1 MSRSKRRIPAL
12 LLNGSFLDVLPHVQH
27 HLDAAAFDVV
37 TGPEFSRLA
46 DGEKRAILANVEVV
60 FGPGGLSREEMDAA
74 PRLRVISLASSGYE
88 SIDVEEATAR
98 GVVVTN
104 APTALG
110 TESVA
115 DLTFGLILDVAR
127 QISRTDGQ
135 LRTGVWQ
142 RPLGTT
148 VWGKTLGII
157 GLGRIG
163 RAVAKRARGF
173 NMTVLTR
180 EHHVA
185 NAPAFE
191 LGVQGVPLEELLRQ
205 SDFVTLHSRY
215 SEATHHLIGRD
226 ELRMM
231 KPSAFLINTS
241 RPGIVDPAALREAL
255 TNGWIAGAGLDVY
268 DGEPSTKNPLIGLPN
283 VVVTSHIGNRTLEGV
298 IDVVECS
305 IRNALAVVEGRSPE
319 YLVQPSPPA
328 ATAPRGFPVPG
339 PSEGEG
345 SALMNADDVGAHSR
359 APTR

>member
-1 MSRSKRRIPAL
+1 

-27 HLDAAAFDVV
+27 HLDATFDVV
-37 TGPEFSRLA
+37 TGPEFSRLSA
-46 DGEKRAILANVEVV
+46 AEKQTVLARVEVV
-60 FGPGGLSREEMDAA
+60 FGPGGLSREELDAA
-74 PRLRVISLASSGYE
+74 PCLKVISLASSGYE

-98 GVVVTN
+98 GIVVTN

-142 RPLGTT
+142 RPLGTV

-163 RAVAKRARGF
+163 RSVAKRARGF
-173 NMTVLTR
+173 SMTVLTR
-180 EHHVA
+180 EHHIA
-185 NAPAFE
+185 NPPAFE
-191 LGVQGVPLEELLRQ
+191 LGVQGLPLEELLQR
-205 SDFVTLHSRY
+205 SDFVSLHSRY
-215 SEATHHLIGRD
+215 SEATHHLIGRN

-255 TNGWIAGAGLDVY
+255 TEGRIAGAGLDVY
-268 DGEPSTKNPLIGLPN
+268 DGEPSTNNPLIGLPN

-305 IRNALAVVEGRSPE
+305 IRNALAVVEGREPE
-319 YLVQPSPPA
+319 YVVVQPSPPA
-328 ATAPRGFPVPG
+328 PL

-345 SALMNADDVGAHSR
+345 SAVTNADDVGAHSR
-359 APTR
+359 ALRR